1 MSPGLWLRSSCVES
15 TILTQLDLLGPLTTV
30 SHLVDIHRHA
40 FSFSYMTL
48 ASQKFPFLSGSSFIF
63 PFCSCPLPS
72 CFMNNGFWLLWNT
85 VCNHPS
91 ATLYCPPSISCQ
103 TNTWS
108 FEGILTVLFFTPY
121 GSSLVL
127 FLCLFLKL
135 IWDVP
140 KIGFFLVLLQGCFLS
155 LEFAHPCRETFSATI
170 SVQCLCSFWYFCFV
184 LEYVT
189 VFY

>member
-1 MSPGLWLRSSCVES
+1 MFFSCQWLYSGMF
-15 TILTQLDLLGPLTTV
+15 LLSL
-30 SHLVDIHRHA
+30 
-40 FSFSYMTL
+40 
-48 ASQKFPFLSGSSFIF
+48 PFLSGSSFIF